1 MSKNI
6 ILGIFSTAE
15 GDRQHPI
22 LLPITAL
29 SSFASLLA
37 FLTTLHIHP
46 KAHHLNPEHV
56 TLVCETGLT
65 LYEGSDIVDKLL
77 GLWRMDMSV
86 APKLLIEAVP
96 DDKNLRHCVSKQLV
110 EAYASLRGEYIG
122 VESQVPVGV
131 TPQRA
136 MTHRQARRDDAED
149 PPYSLDDIGE
159 RREFSNAEK
168 GRPNAAGRLQGGKH
182 CSIWINQY
190 DGSRPDNVVLADNAK
205 PTDDHVFEESFEGDL
220 EPGSWSE
227 VGDERS
233 TSTLCDR

>member
-6 ILGIFSTAE
+6 TLGIFSTAE
-15 GDRQHPI
+15 GDRQRHI

-29 SSFASLLA
+29 SSFTSLLA
-37 FLTTLHIHP
+37 YLTTLEIHP

-56 TLVCETGLT
+56 TLLCENGLT

-77 GLWRMDMSV
+77 GLWRMDMGV

-110 EAYASLRGEYIG
+110 EAYAALRGEYIW

-136 MTHRQARRDDAED
+136 IMDRQARRDDAED

-159 RREFSNAEK
+159 GREYFNEEK
-168 GRPNAAGRLQGGKH
+168 GKVNAAGRLRAGKH
-182 CSIWINQY
+182 CSI
-190 DGSRPDNVVLADNAK
+190 
-205 PTDDHVFEESFEGDL
+205 
-220 EPGSWSE
+220 
-227 VGDERS
+227 
-233 TSTLCDR
+233 